1 MKSVLLL
8 FLFLLFGS
16 IAFAQTQPS
25 EPPLISPDGKTLDAA
40 YFKPK
45 SLFYKLSWLDKD
57 GKITRE
63 AVLNNV
69 AAIDEA
75 QKRLTYRQI
84 RNDGKE
90 DVSIAELPTLKPIHV
105 SSVSK
110 RQKIIYDYGGGQ
122 DLKIYIENE
131 GKVDFD
137 GNFKMPRQ
145 YFDGF
150 LSEYL
155 LGALPLKPG
164 FTGQFDIYHGGKKK
178 DATLVIK
185 KVIKDVLPTNDG
197 KFIPVYLV
205 FVQSDTSEIVYSIDA
220 QSREMLKSAVSL
232 PDGSMFV
239 KTKI

>member
-1 MKSVLLL
+1 MKSAFFL
-8 FLFLLFGS
+8 FLFLLAS
-16 IAFAQTQPS
+16 SNALAQTQAV
-25 EPPLISPDGKTLDAA
+25 EPPLIAPDGKTLEAS

-69 AAIDEA
+69 AEIDEA
-75 QKRLTYRQI
+75 QKHLTYRQI

-90 DVSIAELPTLKPIHV
+90 DVSLAELPTLKPIRV

-110 RQKIIYDYGGGQ
+110 RQIIKYDYSGGQ

-178 DATLVIK
+178 DATLFIK
-185 KVIKDVLPTNDG
+185 KVMKDVLASNDG

-205 FVQSDTSEIVYSIDA
+205 FVQGDKSEIVYTIDA
-220 QSREMLKSAVSL
+220 QSREMFKSAVSL